1 MGQHRVDG
9 IFKGLAKL
17 KDPPIKVTIAGSL
30 AKNQRQK
37 FRQELA
43 KLAQKFG
50 LQVTVG
56 PDM

>member
-17 KDPPIKVTIAGSL
+17 KDPPIKVTITGTL

-37 FRQELA
+37 FRKALATLA
-43 KLAQKFG
+43 KRFG
-50 LQVTVG
+50 LDVTVT